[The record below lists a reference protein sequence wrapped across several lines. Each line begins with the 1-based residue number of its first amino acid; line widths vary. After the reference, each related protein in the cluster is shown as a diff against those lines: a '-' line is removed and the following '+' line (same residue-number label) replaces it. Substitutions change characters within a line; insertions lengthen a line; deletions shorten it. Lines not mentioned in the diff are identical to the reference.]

1 MRRAAGA
8 VSASLWAVVT
18 VGGCCT
24 SPPASVFLPQDD
36 HYTSLRGF
44 LYAIEVGQW
53 DEAYSRLTK
62 ESQRDFSATD
72 MWLAFWA
79 KLKIPGT
86 DVPIADLIQK
96 HDPFYRVCPETPSAS
111 TVEYPLIYDPEEG
124 PGEQDYFYGMSIIL
138 VRKPVVIDGEETYIW
153 EIDLLRSVTQG

>member
-18 VGGCCT
+18 LGGCCCT
-24 SPPASVFLPQDD
+24 SPSAAIFLPQDD

-96 HDPFYRVCPETPSAS
+96 HDPFFRESHDIEGS
-111 TVEYPLIYDPEEG
+111 TVIYRLIYDPEEE
-124 PGEQDYFYGMSIIL
+124 PGEQDNFYGMRVFL
-138 VRKPVVIDGEETYIW
+138 VRKPIVINGVEMYIW
-153 EIDLLRSVTQG
+153 EIDLLRSVTRG